1 MPPGISSISFA
12 IRQKMFTVCSKIN
25 RARRWRALLSML
37 ILNYL
42 SVISAWNSCR
52 LLTGRDFFACIEWIA
67 TTDAL
72 AAAIVVI

>member
-1 MPPGISSISFA
+1 MRPRF
-12 IRQKMFTVCSKIN
+12 RQFHLRFDRKCLRYVQKQAGRAKW
-25 RARRWRALLSML
+25 RARLSML
-37 ILNYL
+37 TFTYL

-52 LLTGRDFFACIEWIA
+52 LLTGRDFFEHIEWIA